1 MKKKIMAGA
10 VLLLAASIF
19 IGGCGIKSVSTDTG
33 AGYTVTDAT
42 GREVKIP
49 KKPERIMGNSASIDT
64 MLLGVV
70 TPDKLIAATEADR
83 DPAIS
88 YIANDTKNIKMTVPL
103 MGLSMELVT
112 EAKPD
117 LIIASTYTKGEQLDL
132 YRNMGIPVVVIKGP
146 RSIEEVESDIR
157 IIAAATG
164 EKERGEKVV
173 AKMDEMLTESDKRLS
188 EEKGKKPVV
197 FLVSQM
203 TRYGGPGSMF
213 NELLTRARLENA
225 IGLAGV
231 SNGQM
236 ISPEQIVKVDPDM
249 FFVSTDRESDTTRAS
264 PLPRQFPCKPR
275 HRADESG
282 QAYRPGRRPLHLCR
296 VPERRL
302 CREGARECRLRPD
315 FRHVRRK
322 ADPRLLMGL

>member
-83 DPAIS
+83 DPAVS

-188 EEKGKKPVV
+188 EEKGKRPVV
-197 FLVSQM
+197 LLVSQM

-249 FFVSTDRESDTTRAS
+249 FFVSTDRESDTTGASRYRDSFLANPAIAQMRAAKHIVPVDDRYIYAAS
-264 PLPRQFPCKPR
+264 QNAVYAV
-275 HRADESG
+275 RALANAAYGPIFDMSG
-282 QAYRPGRRPLHLCR
+282 EKQIRGY
-296 VPERRL
+296 
-302 CREGARECRLRPD
+302 
-315 FRHVRRK
+315 
-322 ADPRLLMGL
+322 

>member
-1 MKKKIMAGA
+1 
-10 VLLLAASIF
+10 
-19 IGGCGIKSVSTDTG
+19 
-33 AGYTVTDAT
+33 
-42 GREVKIP
+42 
-49 KKPERIMGNSASIDT
+49 MGNSASIDT

-188 EEKGKKPVV
+188 EEKGKRPVV

-249 FFVSTDRESDTTRAS
+249 FFVSTDRESDTTGASRYRDSFLANPAIAQMRAAKHIVLVDDRYIYAAS
-264 PLPRQFPCKPR
+264 QNAVYAV
-275 HRADESG
+275 RALANAAYGPIFDMSG
-282 QAYRPGRRPLHLCR
+282 EKQIRGY
-296 VPERRL
+296 
-302 CREGARECRLRPD
+302 
-315 FRHVRRK
+315 
-322 ADPRLLMGL
+322 

>member
-1 MKKKIMAGA
+1 MKKKIMARA

-236 ISPEQIVKVDPDM
+236 ISP
-249 FFVSTDRESDTTRAS
+249 SRS
-264 PLPRQFPCKPR
+264 
-275 HRADESG
+275 
-282 QAYRPGRRPLHLCR
+282 
-296 VPERRL
+296 
-302 CREGARECRLRPD
+302 
-315 FRHVRRK
+315 
-322 ADPRLLMGL
+322 